1 MNKAL
6 RIHSPGK
13 RIHYSMLCCAT
24 ILLMMLSACGQTGP
38 LTLPEDTETA
48 PAVAEQDAEEAQKTG
63 NEDEDRDGT
72 RR

>member
-1 MNKAL
+1 MNPAL
-6 RIHSPGK
+6 RICTTRTAILFS
-13 RIHYSMLCCAT
+13 RVCCSAV
-24 ILLMMLSACGQTGP
+24 LLMMLSACGQTGP

-48 PAVAEQDAEEAQKTG
+48 PAVAEQAAEDAEKSR